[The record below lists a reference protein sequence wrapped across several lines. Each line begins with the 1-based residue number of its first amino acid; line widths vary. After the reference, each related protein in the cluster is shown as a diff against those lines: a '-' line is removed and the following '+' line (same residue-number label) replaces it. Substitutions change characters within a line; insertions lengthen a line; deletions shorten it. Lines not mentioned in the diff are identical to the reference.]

1 MLNSS
6 QSVSLFAA
14 SIDALYNE
22 GTSAYWIPPLILTDK
37 DGPIGRI
44 KPDDAVIFCCRRGE
58 REVQLTRAFVD
69 APFAGFPRERIDPLT
84 FVPLTLYHPDFR
96 SLPVAFH
103 PQRIDHTLAEVVSKS
118 ALRQL
123 HLAEQEKCAHVT
135 YFFNGGR
142 TDPFPGEIDL
152 SVPSFLDDPLKAPP
166 LLTSELRRALSKERY
181 PFVVINIASGD
192 LIGHYPDLE
201 AKIDCAEAVDRA
213 LGEVLSIA
221 KKNGYWT
228 AITADHGLLEEH
240 GLAGGPVNTSHTTHP
255 VPFLLIPPSGKPPAL
270 ANKGRLADVAP
281 TILSLLHIAA
291 PQEMT
296 GKSLIG
302 GEIPGAERV
311 MLVILDG
318 WGLGVEGHIN
328 PIEGARTPVWDE
340 LIRQPMARLSASGE
354 DVGLLPG
361 QKGNSESGHMNMGAG
376 RVIVQDDVR
385 IARAIESG
393 TFGHNAAFR
402 HAIDDVKRRD
412 SSLHL
417 LGILSWSSSHG
428 SVEYPLQLL
437 RLARDEGLRR
447 VYLHLITD
455 GRSTQP
461 GRSSRLLREVGE
473 EIARIGVG
481 MIVTLVGRGYAL
493 DRGGDYAGKTKV
505 VYEALVEGKGK
516 QVELD
521 GAS

>member
-1 MLNSS
+1 VLNTSR
-6 QSVSLFAA
+6 SVSLFAA
-14 SIDALYNE
+14 NIDSLYE
-22 GTSAYWIPPLILTDK
+22 DGTFAYWIPPLVLVDK
-37 DGPIGRI
+37 NGPIGRI
-44 KPDDAVIFCCRRGE
+44 KPNDAVVFCCRRGE

-69 APFAGFPRERIDPLT
+69 SPFTGFTRARLDPLT

-96 SLPVAFH
+96 SLPVAFY
-103 PQRIDHTLAEVVSKS
+103 PQEIDHTLAEVVSAAGLS
-118 ALRQL
+118 QL
-123 HLAEQEKCAHVT
+123 HLAEQEKYAHVT

-166 LLTSELRRALSKERY
+166 ILTGKLRSALSEERY

-192 LIGHYPDLE
+192 LIGHYPNLE
-201 AKIDCAEAVDRA
+201 AKIKCAEAVDRA

-221 KKNGYWT
+221 KKMGYWT
-228 AITADHGLLEEH
+228 AITADHGLLEDH
-240 GLAGGPVNTSHTTHP
+240 GPADGPVNTSHTTHP
-255 VPFLLIPPSGKPPAL
+255 VPFLLVCPTGEPSSL
-270 ANKGRLADVAP
+270 AHEGRLADVAP
-281 TILSLLHIAA
+281 TILSLLRVEA

-296 GKSLIG
+296 GKSLVE
-302 GEIPGAERV
+302 GEISGTERV

-318 WGLGVEGHIN
+318 WGLGEEGHIN
-328 PIEGARTPVWDE
+328 PIKQARTPVWNE
-340 LIRQPMARLSASGE
+340 LTRQPMARLSASGE

-385 IARAIESG
+385 IAQAIESG
-393 TFGHNAAFR
+393 DFTHNAAFR
-402 HAIDDVKRRD
+402 HAIDDVKSRD

-417 LGILSWSSSHG
+417 IGILSRSSSHG
-428 SVEYPLQLL
+428 SVEYPLQLVKM
-437 RLARDEGLRR
+437 AREEGLRR

-473 EIARIGVG
+473 KIAHVGVG
-481 MIVTLVGRGYAL
+481 MIVTVAGRGYAL
-493 DRGGDYAGKTKV
+493 DRGGDYEGKTKL
-505 VYEALVEGKGK
+505 VYEALVAGKGTLVK
-516 QVELD
+516 VDEI
-521 GAS
+521 S

>member
-1 MLNSS
+1 MLNTSR
-6 QSVSLFAA
+6 SVSLLAA
-14 SIDALYNE
+14 RIDSLYDE
-22 GTSAYWIPPLILTDK
+22 GTSAYWIPPLILVDK

-44 KPDDAVIFCCRRGE
+44 KAGDAVIFCCRRGE

-69 APFAGFPRERIDPLT
+69 DPFAGFSRERLDPLT

-103 PQRIDHTLAEVVSKS
+103 PQRIDHPLAEVVSES
-118 ALRQL
+118 GLRQL
-123 HLAEQEKCAHVT
+123 HLAEQEKYAHVT

-166 LLTSELRRALSKERY
+166 LLTSELRRALSEEPY

-201 AKIDCAEAVDRA
+201 AKIDCAEAVDHA

-221 KKNGYWT
+221 KKRGYWT

-240 GLAGGPVNTSHTTHP
+240 GPVGGPVNTSHTTHL
-255 VPFLLIPPSGKPPAL
+255 VPFLLVPPTGKTPAL
-270 ANKGRLADVAP
+270 ANEGRLADVAP
-281 TILSLLHIAA
+281 TILSLLHIEA

-296 GKSLIG
+296 GKSLVE
-302 GEIPGAERV
+302 GEIPGAERI

-318 WGLGVEGHIN
+318 WGLGEEGHIN
-328 PIEGARTPVWDE
+328 PIERARTPVWDN

-361 QKGNSESGHMNMGAG
+361 QKGNSESGHMNMGTG

-393 TFGHNAAFR
+393 EFANNAAFR
-402 HAIDDVKRRD
+402 RAIDDVKRCD
-412 SSLHL
+412 SSFHL
-417 LGILSWSSSHG
+417 LGILSRSSSHG
-428 SVEYPLQLL
+428 SVEYPLQLVKM
-437 RLARDEGLRR
+437 ARENGLQR

-493 DRGGDYAGKTKV
+493 DRGGDYEGKTKL

-516 QVELD
+516 QIEL
-521 GAS
+521 GEAS